1 MAQSLVVSG
10 LVAKHRELAGLIEHH
25 RKEIERLDADLAHL
39 CAALKLFAPELDMR
53 TLRPKEHRR
62 RNVCFRPKERPR
74 FILDT
79 LLQAREPM
87 SARSLAQFAV
97 GSMGL
102 EGGEKSVEAI
112 RKSLQSALKSL
123 KQRGAVVEGPRI
135 GLSRSWTLA

>member
-39 CAALKLFAPELDMR
+39 CAALKLFAPGLDMR

-62 RNVCFRPKERPR
+62 RNDYFRPKERPR

-79 LLQAREPM
+79 LRQAREPM

-102 EGGEKSVEAI
+102 EGGEKTVEAI
-112 RKSLQSALKSL
+112 QKSLQSALKTL
-123 KQRGAVVEGPRI
+123 KERGAVVEGPRI